1 MISLVLAAA
10 LFAAAEPAAAP
21 AEPAAAA
28 AAKPEKAEKAKKSGL
43 VCRNEPVVGSRMPTR
58 TCMTQEQ
65 WDARA
70 ADGRKM
76 LEDVQRYRPLNGQ

>member
-21 AEPAAAA
+21 ATAAPPAKS
-28 AAKPEKAEKAKKSGL
+28 AKVEKVNKDGL
-43 VCRNEPVVGSRMPTR
+43 ICRKEAQIGSRMKTR
-58 TCMTQEQ
+58 TCLTQDQ

-70 ADGRKM
+70 I
-76 LEDVQRYRPLNGQ
+76 EDRDLVEQAQRNKPLQSN

>member
-1 MISLVLAAA
+1 MMISLVLAAA

-21 AEPAAAA
+21 AAAAA
-28 AAKPEKAEKAKKSGL
+28 PAKSAKAEKANKDGMI
-43 VCRNEPVVGSRMPTR
+43 CRKEAVIGSRMKTR

-70 ADGRKM
+70 V
-76 LEDVQRYRPLNGQ
+76 EDRDLVEQAQRNKPMQSN

>member
-21 AEPAAAA
+21 AAATPAK
-28 AAKPEKAEKAKKSGL
+28 AAKVEKPNKDGL
-43 VCRNEPVVGSRMPTR
+43 ICRKEPTLGSRMKTR

-70 ADGRKM
+70 A
-76 LEDVQRYRPLNGQ
+76 EDRDMVEQAQRNKPMQSN

>member
-21 AEPAAAA
+21 AGSPAKS
-28 AAKPEKAEKAKKSGL
+28 AKVEKVNKDGL
-43 VCRNEPVVGSRMPTR
+43 ICRKEAQIGSRMKTR

-70 ADGRKM
+70 V
-76 LEDVQRYRPLNGQ
+76 EDRDLVEQAQRNKPYQSN

>member
-21 AEPAAAA
+21 AAAATPTKS
-28 AAKPEKAEKAKKSGL
+28 AKVEKPNKDGMI
-43 VCRNEPVVGSRMPTR
+43 CRKEAVIGSRMKAR
-58 TCMTQEQ
+58 TCMTQDQ

-70 ADGRKM
+70 A
-76 LEDVQRYRPLNGQ
+76 EDRDLVEQAQRNKPLQSN

>member
-21 AEPAAAA
+21 AVAPPAK
-28 AAKPEKAEKAKKSGL
+28 AAKVEKVNKDGL
-43 VCRNEPVVGSRMPTR
+43 ICRKEAQIGSRMKTR

-70 ADGRKM
+70 VDDRDMVEQA
-76 LEDVQRYRPLNGQ
+76 QRNKPYQSN

>member
-21 AEPAAAA
+21 ATETPPAKSA
-28 AAKPEKAEKAKKSGL
+28 KAEKVNKDGL
-43 VCRNEPVVGSRMPTR
+43 ICRKEAQIGSRMKSR
-58 TCMTQEQ
+58 TCLTQQQ

-70 ADGRKM
+70 V
-76 LEDVQRYRPLNGQ
+76 EDRDLVDQAQRNRPLQSN